1 MNKECCLFVV
11 VVLCV
16 SLPCS
21 SVKAQSLDS
30 IKKAFPNE
38 KAVMLNHVYEY
49 NISLKDNQPY
59 IESNETQQIEY
70 VLGTAN
76 TYSGQ
81 YGFSHSDFQQ
91 LITYDAFTQT
101 PDDKKLK

>member
-1 MNKECCLFVV
+1 MNKVFCFVV
-11 VVLCV
+11 LVFLGM
-16 SLPCS
+16 SLPFNK
-21 SVKAQSLDS
+21 VKAQSLDS

-101 PDDKKLK
+101 PDE